1 MTAVTMLI
9 AVGVGFVACLLLL
22 FVLVRYGLPWWLKR
36 KVGAMAEQAAATRL
50 AARIT
55 LGALPA
61 NAAWQQPGT
70 AGVIRQIVEEGFIQV
85 GRYAVPEMPGI
96 QLWAGVHPQEGYAA
110 VVYDHPKMP
119 PMFDLCRFHV
129 DRSSCTVTSN
139 PLHNPANIPP
149 GNTCVAD
156 ADFTPDGALAVL
168 RAQPLTG
175 EPLRLDAGNFAAVYI
190 EAYARSMD
198 HILSRPPPDAQQM
211 QQIGAQMAELTGEP
225 APVLDEVQM
234 EQAVRM
240 QQFSRQ
246 AALEQAILDRFLESG
261 QIDARSWERL
271 RDDTVVVHDLLS
283 REDAADLARSRADF
297 DDTDLLVIGV
307 LEKELPPIDTFEAV
321 TAALPEAQ
329 RLRLLGEVD
338 HPLYAQVYTVQA

>member
-1 MTAVTMLI
+1 MTITTMLI
-9 AVGVGFVACLLLL
+9 AVGVGFLVCLLSLWM
-22 FVLVRYGLPWWLKR
+22 LVRFGLPWWLRR
-36 KVGAMAEQAAATRL
+36 KAGASADHTDVGTL

-55 LGALPA
+55 LSPLPA
-61 NAAWQQPGT
+61 NATWQQADT
-70 AGVIRQIVEEGFIQV
+70 ASVIRQIVEEGFIQA
-85 GRYAVPEMPGI
+85 GRFAVPQMPGI
-96 QLWAGVHPQEGYAA
+96 QLWAGWHPQDGFAA

-119 PMFDLCRFHV
+119 PMFDLCRFYA
-129 DRSSCTVTSN
+129 DRTSCTVTSN
-139 PLHNPANIPP
+139 PRHNPANVPP
-149 GNTCVAD
+149 GNISVAD
-156 ADFTPDGALAVL
+156 AGFTPATAMTAL
-168 RAQPLTG
+168 REQPLTG
-175 EPLRLDAGNFAAVYI
+175 TSLPVDAGNFAAIYI

-198 HILSRPPPDAQQM
+198 HILSRPPPDAAQM
-211 QQIGAQMAELTGEP
+211 QQIGQQMAELAGEP

-234 EQAVRM
+234 ERAVRIQQAVR
-240 QQFSRQ
+240 QD
-246 AALEQAILDRFLESG
+246 ALEQAILDRFLESG